1 MFKQG
6 SYKIKSGALCKNF
19 LLNLT
24 DGGASK
30 DYFSK
35 SCPHRKKLK
44 TEFLLQSQK
53 KSHFDYWSPF
63 R

>member
-24 DGGASK
+24 EGGASK
-30 DYFSK
+30 DYFLK
-35 SCPHRKKLK
+35 SFAR
-44 TEFLLQSQK
+44 E
-53 KSHFDYWSPF
+53 
-63 R
+63 